1 MLDVESGELIRSFS
15 CGDFNRMFITP
26 DTKHLI
32 LVGRYRTHLLNLET
46 GVEKR
51 VKGNYVLSTLDDGS
65 IYHCA
70 RTKTNRT
77 YTVSRVRVLGDNIIK
92 TPVMSVPNPQ
102 NEKHTSF
109 VGGEKYFFCNGY
121 IWDLRTHKAIPIERV
136 STFCDFFTCGSKILP
151 SYSPRLTNIAV
162 AEKFGYVALPRRNR
176 YHAPRFLTKRYYGT
190 QDIYNREI
198 EVRRIEDGEV
208 VLALSHSRY
217 VDNNEEYLVVNGIE
231 SIEIWDLKTFCRIST
246 LNGVTSAISRSII
259 FKKKSHAELKR
270 FFTKLS
276 ESTSFY
282 DLDIQ

>member
-1 MLDVESGELIRSFS
+1 
-15 CGDFNRMFITP
+15 
-26 DTKHLI
+26 
-32 LVGRYRTHLLNLET
+32 LET

-77 YTVSRVRVLGDNIIK
+77 YTVSSVRVVGDNIIK
-92 TPVMSVPNPQ
+92 TPVMSVPNPR

-121 IWDLRTHKAIPIERV
+121 IWDLRTHKAIPGRV
-136 STFCDFFTCGSKILP
+136 SIFCDFFTCGSKILQA
-151 SYSPRLTNIAV
+151 YAPRIRNIAV
-162 AEKFGYVALPRRNR
+162 AEEFDPVALPRRNR
-176 YHAPRFLTKRYYGT
+176 YHTSRFLTKQYYGT
-190 QDIYNREI
+190 QDFINRQI

-208 VLALSHSRY
+208 VLALSNSRY
-217 VDNNEEYLVVNGIE
+217 VDNNEEYLLVNGVE
-231 SIEIWDLKTFCRIST
+231 NIEIWDLKTFCQISS
-246 LNGVTSAISRSII
+246 LNDVTSAVSRSII
-259 FKKKSHAELKR
+259 FEKKSHAELKR

-276 ESTSFY
+276 ECTSFY